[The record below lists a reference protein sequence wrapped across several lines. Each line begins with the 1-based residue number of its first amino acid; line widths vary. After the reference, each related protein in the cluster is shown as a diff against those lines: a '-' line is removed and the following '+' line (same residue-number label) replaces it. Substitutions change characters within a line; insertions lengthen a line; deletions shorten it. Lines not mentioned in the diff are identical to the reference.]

1 MANKEKTLL
10 KQGKYFCFTVFHYE
24 GGQNSADPSR
34 DVPDL
39 YFRLEEAFQA
49 KDVAFAVC
57 QEEICP
63 ETGQPHIQGYVE
75 YFTNKR
81 LVALRS
87 SALWEGEVVRFLNA
101 KGTGQ
106 ENVHYCSK
114 KDDRPAVYKDN
125 EMNVF
130 TVGEIRNIGKGARSD
145 ILGVKK
151 AIDAGEASV
160 DIWRND
166 SHFEPMLK
174 YHKGF
179 QVYEQLVRATLA
191 KVSGERE
198 VQVIVYWGPPGTGK
212 SYMAHRELEAI
223 EKADNFYVVPMPK
236 GSGLYFDGYMG
247 QENVLIDEMRGS
259 RMPHQDLLR
268 LLDRYP
274 TTVPIHGGLVDWRPK
289 KIILTSNHHPFDWYR
304 SLNLADSP
312 AFTAWRALERRLT
325 SVVHR
330 TEVYVPPGAAA
341 QPPRVWEPPG
351 GLQQYLIQ
359 SPNLNGQQLA
369 AQHDAGQLHF
379 PGEM

>member
-1 MANKEKTLL
+1 MAARDKTLL

-24 GGQNSADPSR
+24 GGQNSDSPDR
-34 DVPDL
+34 DIPDL
-39 YFRLEEAFQA
+39 YYRLEEAHRA
-49 KDVAFAVC
+49 NEIAFAIC

-81 LVALRS
+81 LVSLRS
-87 SALWEGEVVRFLNA
+87 SALWDGEIVRFLNA

-106 ENVHYCSK
+106 ENVVYCSK
-114 KDDRPAVYKDN
+114 KDDRPPVYKDN
-125 EMNVF
+125 EINVF
-130 TVGEIRNIGKGARSD
+130 RIGEIRNVGKGARSD

-151 AIDAGEASV
+151 AIDAGAQSV

-166 SHFEPMLK
+166 QLFEPMLK

-179 QVYEQLVRATLA
+179 MVYENIVRQTQA

-198 VQVIVYWGPPGTGK
+198 VEVIVYWGPPGTGK
-212 SYMAHRELEAI
+212 SFMAHRELEAI
-223 EKADNFYVVPMPK
+223 EKPDNFFVVPMPK

-304 SLNLADSP
+304 TLNLNDPP

-325 SVVHR
+325 SVVHK
-330 TEVYVPPGAAA
+330 TEVYVAPGAEA
-341 QPPRVWEPPG
+341 QPLRVWEPPG
-351 GLQQYLIQ
+351 GLQQFLLQ
-359 SPNLNGQQLA
+359 NPNLDGHA
-369 AQHDAGQLHF
+369 VAKAHDAGNLKF
-379 PGEM
+379 PGEL